1 VVTSTDGEEPCEF
14 LDWDSRH
21 FHLKIGRVRP
31 GDRSD
36 DAVVR
41 VETWRTKM
49 EVDCLYLFVPVE
61 CGAGIR
67 FAERLAFQ
75 LVDIRVTLERGP
87 SRERHGD
94 SAQVRPYRA
103 GDLTELSIL
112 AGRLHRDSRFFRDT
126 RFSPERSQRLFE
138 LWLEKA
144 CASPAHFVLVVERH
158 GRPVAYIACER
169 RSRQLGQIQL
179 IAVDE
184 SVQRQGAGGAL
195 VEAAIERLTQEGAT
209 RVMVITQARNV
220 AALRL
225 YQRHGFLTTNHELCY
240 HWWSPDQLRREA
252 SQD

>member
-1 VVTSTDGEEPCEF
+1 MVTSTDGEEPCEF

-21 FHLKIGRVRP
+21 FHLRIGRVRP

-36 DAVVR
+36 AAVAR
-41 VETWRTKM
+41 VETWRAATN
-49 EVDCLYLFVPVE
+49 VDCLYLFVPVD

-75 LVDIRVTLERGP
+75 LVDIRVTLDRGP
-87 SRERHGD
+87 ARETRGD
-94 SAQVRPYRA
+94 PAEVRRYEA
-103 GDLTELSIL
+103 GDLAALSSL
-112 AGRLHRDSRFFRDT
+112 AGRLHRDSRFFRDR

-144 CASPAHFVLVVERH
+144 CASPTHFVLVVERG

-169 RSRQLGQIQL
+169 RSGELGQIQL

-184 SVQRQGAGGAL
+184 SAQRQGAGGAL
-195 VEAAIERLTQEGAT
+195 VKAAVDQFTEEGAT

-225 YQRHGFLTTNHELCY
+225 YERHGFLTASHELCY
-240 HWWSPDQLRREA
+240 HWWSPAQLRRQA